1 MYSLHRTP
9 ACQADPALFETFFSN
24 RSRSACAGVIPP
36 EYYPDVGTTY
46 SIVTKIGR
54 SCFEILSR
62 ISSIKLR
69 WRLLLERCQLF
80 YQFLPFRGA
89 ASIAAIKLR
98 WLYSFSSCQLFNYK
112 FLTLSGPAALSR
124 RATWDGNFQIPVAD
138 NLSKSF
144 NSQNKGFS
152 NRDPRNLSNRRIVDA
167 ASSAARI

>member
-1 MYSLHRTP
+1 MGIFPTFSFRVEKNSPEANMYSLHRTP

-69 WRLLLERCQLF
+69 WHLLLERCQLF
-80 YQFLPFRGA
+80 FQFLPFRA
-89 ASIAAIKLR
+89 AAQIAAIRLR
-98 WLYSFSSCQLFNYK
+98 WPSSISRCQLFFY
-112 FLTLSGPAALSR
+112 LLPSRAAAQTR
-124 RATWDGNFQIPVAD
+124 RAT
-138 NLSKSF
+138 
-144 NSQNKGFS
+144 
-152 NRDPRNLSNRRIVDA
+152 
-167 ASSAARI
+167 